1 MPPKQW
7 RNMKSVLSKKRK
19 ENVDGLT
26 CQVWTLFQDLD
37 NMRVYV
43 PDFNLFHG
51 NTSPDIFF
59 KKVRQQGVFVWRDEA
74 IATSLQEDYN
84 DQTTYFEQA
93 MLKLIGI
100 GLDCVKCGHNG
111 KVYNRSTETYET
123 ISKSFV

>member
-7 RNMKSVLSKKRK
+7 RNMKSVLSKRR

-51 NTSPDIFF
+51 NTRPDLFF
-59 KKVRQQGVFVWRDEA
+59 KKVRQEGVFLWRDEP

-84 DQTTYFEQA
+84 NQTSSFEEA

-111 KVYNRSTETYET
+111 QVYHRSTETYET
-123 ISKSFV
+123 ISKSFD